1 VRRWKILFAFALI
14 VTALSG
20 CGMGKNQN
28 PVGSD
33 EELGRTRAEE
43 EAKPGTYVTKQGDS
57 LRSIAN
63 RPEIYGDAELWPLL
77 QDANP
82 ELGSISAGKKLKAGI
97 SLKVP
102 RSLSVDALDMARERA
117 RQAAASAKMKSPA
130 KHPEPE
136 PTAVRPKPMAKAP
149 AKAEAKPMA
158 KAAPAP
164 AKAEAKPVAP
174 APQAAQPVPRAKS
187 GGMLPIL
194 FLLLLVLA
202 AIGAVLYVFSR
213 RDKQD
218 QA

>member
-1 VRRWKILFAFALI
+1 MRRSTFFACALA
-14 VTALSG
+14 VAVLSG

-28 PVGSD
+28 PVASD

-43 EAKPGTYVTKQGDS
+43 EAQPGTYVTKAGDS
-57 LRSIAN
+57 LRSIAA
-63 RPEIYGDAELWPLL
+63 RPEIYGDAELWTLL
-77 QDANP
+77 MDANP
-82 ELGSISAGKKLKAGI
+82 DLGVLSARKKLDSGL

-102 RSLSVDALDMARERA
+102 RSLSVEALEMARERA
-117 RQAAASAKMKSPA
+117 RQMAASAKMSAPA
-130 KHPEPE
+130 KKPEPE
-136 PTAVRPKPMAKAP
+136 EAPAAKPAKPGKAP
-149 AKAEAKPMA
+149 AAKPS
-158 KAAPAP
+158 KAAEP
-164 AKAEAKPVAP
+164 AKA
-174 APQAAQPVPRAKS
+174 QAAQPVPRTKS

>member
-1 VRRWKILFAFALI
+1 VRRSTLFACALA
-14 VTALSG
+14 VAVLSG

-28 PVGSD
+28 PVASD

-43 EAKPGTYVTKQGDS
+43 EAKPGNYVTKAGDS
-57 LRSIAN
+57 LRSIAA
-63 RPEIYGDAELWPLL
+63 RPEIYGDAELWTLL
-77 QDANP
+77 MDANP
-82 ELGSISAGKKLKAGI
+82 ELGVVSARKKLASGL

-102 RSLSVDALDMARERA
+102 RSLSVEALEMARERA
-117 RQAAASAKMKSPA
+117 RQMAASSKMKTPA
-130 KHPEPE
+130 KKPEPE
-136 PTAVRPKPMAKAP
+136 AAPVKAAHVSKPAKPAAPIKPGKPAAAPAAKAP
-149 AKAEAKPMA
+149 AAE
-158 KAAPAP
+158 P
-164 AKAEAKPVAP
+164 AKA
-174 APQAAQPVPRAKS
+174 QAAQPVPRAKS